1 MTTKITSFSSSHSD
15 QGHGLTKVWS
25 PKEKQQITR
34 KGYLVEVIGD
44 LPLMAIN
51 TTQDSLLINN
61 LTIDQ
66 LTIKVIG
73 ELPLM
78 AINAT
83 QDSLFNY

>member
-1 MTTKITSFSSSHSD
+1 
-15 QGHGLTKVWS
+15 
-25 PKEKQQITR
+25 
-34 KGYLVEVIGD
+34 
-44 LPLMAIN
+44 MAIN

>member
-1 MTTKITSFSSSHSD
+1 
-15 QGHGLTKVWS
+15 
-25 PKEKQQITR
+25 
-34 KGYLVEVIGD
+34 
-44 LPLMAIN
+44 MAIN
-51 TTQDSLLINN
+51 ATQDSLLINN
-61 LTIDQ
+61 LTINQ